1 MSRRLKDL
9 LFTDVWGR
17 RSFLARMGPGDYLV
31 QMSGVGVNA
40 AQEIVNTRREPNAP
54 SDQDSGIVGFTGI

>member
-1 MSRRLKDL
+1 
-9 LFTDVWGR
+9 
-17 RSFLARMGPGDYLV
+17 MGPGDYLV